1 MNDVTNGV
9 MIHPKALV
17 ETKDIGEGTRVWAFA
32 HVMAGAKI
40 GKDCNIGDHCFVETG
55 AVIGDQ
61 CTIKNGTMIW
71 EGVTLDEGVFVGPN
85 VLFTNDLVPR
95 SPRLA
100 DVRERYAEKK
110 NWLAPTKVERGA
122 AIGAGAVILA
132 GITIGEFAM
141 VAAGAVVTKSV
152 PAHRMV
158 IGFRA
163 RESGFVC
170 RCGHALRIHVKPAI
184 CGNCKA
190 RYVTTKEGI
199 RASGPRKS

>member
-1 MNDVTNGV
+1 MTNDV

-17 ETKDIGEGTRVWAFA
+17 ETEDIGEGTRVWAFA

-40 GKDCNIGDHCFVETG
+40 GKHCNIGDHCFVESG

-71 EGVTLDEGVFVGPN
+71 EGVTLEEGVFVGPN
-85 VLFTNDLVPR
+85 VLFTNDLTPR
-95 SPRLA
+95 SPRLPDA
-100 DVRERYAEKK
+100 HARYSEKK
-110 NWLAPTKVERGA
+110 NWLVPTKVERGV

-152 PAHRMV
+152 PAHRLV
-158 IGFRA
+158 IGFGA
-163 RESGFVC
+163 RVSGFVC
-170 RCGHALRIHVKPAI
+170 RCGHSLQFRARSAVCK
-184 CGNCKA
+184 NCKT
-190 RYVTTKEGI
+190 RYLSTKEGI
-199 RASGPRKS
+199 RASVSRKS

>member
-1 MNDVTNGV
+1 MNDV
-9 MIHPKALV
+9 MIHPRALV
-17 ETKDIGEGTRVWAFA
+17 ETDDIGDGTRVWAFA

-40 GKDCNIGDHCFVETG
+40 GKHCNIGDHCFVETG

-71 EGVTLDEGVFVGPN
+71 EGVTLQEGVFVGPN

-95 SPRLA
+95 SPRLP
-100 DVRERYAEKK
+100 DVHARYSEKK
-110 NWLAPTKVERGA
+110 NWLVPTKIERGV

-152 PAHRMV
+152 PAHRLVM
-158 IGFRA
+158 GFGA
-163 RESGFVC
+163 RVSGFVC
-170 RCGHALRIHVKPAI
+170 RCGQSLKFRAKSAI
-184 CGNCKA
+184 CASCKTK
-190 RYVTTKEGI
+190 YSSTKEGV
-199 RASGPRKS
+199 RVSVSRKS

>member
-1 MNDVTNGV
+1 VSDV

-17 ETKDIGEGTRVWAFA
+17 ETHDIGDGTRVWAFA

-40 GKDCNIGDHCFVETG
+40 GKDCNIGDHCFVESG

-71 EGVTLDEGVFVGPN
+71 EGVTLEEGVFVGPN

-95 SPRLA
+95 SPRLSDA
-100 DVRERYAEKK
+100 RERYAEKK
-110 NWLAPTKVERGA
+110 NWLVPTKVERGA

-152 PAHRMV
+152 PAHRLV
-158 IGFRA
+158 IGFGARA
-163 RESGFVC
+163 GGFVC
-170 RCGHALRIHVKPAI
+170 RCGYSLQFRAKSAT
-184 CGNCKA
+184 CGNCKT
-190 RYVTTKEGI
+190 RYSSKKEGI
-199 RASGPRKS
+199 RASVTRKS

>member
-1 MNDVTNGV
+1 MNDVI
-9 MIHPKALV
+9 IHPKALV
-17 ETKDIGEGTRVWAFA
+17 ETEDIGEGTRVWAFA

-40 GKDCNIGDHCFVETG
+40 GKQCNIGDHCFVETG

-85 VLFTNDLVPR
+85 VLFTNDLAPR
-95 SPRLA
+95 SPRLP
-100 DVRERYAEKK
+100 DVRARYAEKK
-110 NWLAPTKVERGA
+110 NWLAPTKVERGV

-152 PAHRMV
+152 PAHRLV
-158 IGFRA
+158 IGFGA
-163 RESGFVC
+163 RISGFVC
-170 RCGHALRIHVKPAI
+170 RCGHPLQFRVRSAI

-190 RYVTTKEGI
+190 RYLSTKEGI
-199 RASGPRKS
+199 RASVTRKS